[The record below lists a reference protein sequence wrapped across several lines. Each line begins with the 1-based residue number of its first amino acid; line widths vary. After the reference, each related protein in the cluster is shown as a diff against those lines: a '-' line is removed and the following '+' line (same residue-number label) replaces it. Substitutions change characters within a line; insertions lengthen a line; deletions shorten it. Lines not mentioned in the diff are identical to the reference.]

1 MIKIPVLTIDG
12 PSGSGKGTVGKIIAA
27 KLGWH
32 FLDSGAMYRILGFA
46 ALQQDK
52 SLDDEKQLVKLLH
65 ALHIQFDDQIFL
77 NGKDITNKIRTEEV
91 GRAASEVA
99 KWSKVREALLAAQRN
114 FQKPPGL
121 VADGRDMGT
130 VVFTNAS
137 CKIFLEASAEER
149 AHRRYCQLREQG
161 NDANLSAILQD
172 LKTRDERDRSRIIAP
187 LIPAA
192 DAKVIDTTSL
202 SIDAVVTKILQYL
215 DL

>member
-1 MIKIPVLTIDG
+1 MEIIEWRWRLRSLVYAQKKKLLLKIARMWQLHFLIKIPVLTIDG

-114 FQKPPGL
+114 FQKPP
-121 VADGRDMGT
+121 
-130 VVFTNAS
+130 
-137 CKIFLEASAEER
+137 
-149 AHRRYCQLREQG
+149 
-161 NDANLSAILQD
+161 
-172 LKTRDERDRSRIIAP
+172 
-187 LIPAA
+187 
-192 DAKVIDTTSL
+192 
-202 SIDAVVTKILQYL
+202 
-215 DL
+215 